1 MRSWSPLKVALPE
14 TSEGQESLVSGCGQ
28 GDGWLGVPESAMAR
42 TNMEI
47 M

>member
-1 MRSWSPLKVALPE
+1 MCSWSSLKVALHE
-14 TSEGQESLVSGCGQ
+14 TSEGQESLVSGFSQ
-28 GDGWLGVPESAMAR
+28 VDGGLGVPESAMAR